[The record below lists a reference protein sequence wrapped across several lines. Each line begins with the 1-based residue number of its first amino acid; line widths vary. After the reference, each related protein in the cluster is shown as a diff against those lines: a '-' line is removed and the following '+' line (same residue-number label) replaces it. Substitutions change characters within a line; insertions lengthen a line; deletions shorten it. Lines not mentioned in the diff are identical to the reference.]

1 MDFCPFARFK
11 NLKNIGFSK
20 QLSPPRFNYRYV
32 CNSAYWSLK
41 DQLSVCPALKKI
53 VFPIFPYKFTF
64 VYNSMAEVKFL
75 LLLFLISLFLVLFV
89 KSEKAEDASE
99 KWKKKD
105 IRDYTDADV
114 ERLYEQWEVG

>member
-1 MDFCPFARFK
+1 
-11 NLKNIGFSK
+11 
-20 QLSPPRFNYRYV
+20 
-32 CNSAYWSLK
+32 
-41 DQLSVCPALKKI
+41 
-53 VFPIFPYKFTF
+53 
-64 VYNSMAEVKFL
+64 MAEVKFL